1 MTRARDVAN
10 VLSTATALAT
20 DTETAAA
27 ISSHNSATTSV
38 HGISNT
44 ASLATQTYADNAG
57 STAVSTHNTSANGHV
72 KRGGTASRPESPSIG
87 DLYYNTDVKDLEQYT
102 EDGWLIVAKQPPRI
116 PTIGT
121 ATLGS
126 GNNVSISFTP
136 SSYGQSA
143 SSYTVESN
151 PGSYTASGSS
161 SPLTIAGSNLTI
173 GTPYTF
179 RVKATGTY
187 GDSAYSAYT
196 ESITPF
202 LELGNF
208 ESIATVTVG
217 AGDAANVEFTSIPS
231 TYTHLQVRA
240 IGRSAESANSF
251 ATVNMQINS
260 DTGTNYSTHNLGG
273 NGSSTYVDA
282 ATSANVMWAAY
293 VWPKNSTTASTYG
306 VLIMDILDY
315 KDTNKYKTIRTLSG
329 GDANGSGY
337 INLTSGSWRSTSA
350 ITSLKFYFNTY
361 NLVQYSHFAL
371 YGIKGE

>member
-121 ATLGS
+121 ATLGEDNS
-126 GNNVSISFTP
+126 VSISFTP

-143 SSYTVESN
+143 SSYTVQSN
-151 PGSYTASGSS
+151 PGSYTATGSS
-161 SPLTIAGSNLTI
+161 SPITFPSTNLI
-173 GTPYTF
+173 EGTAYTF
-179 RVKATGTY
+179 RVKGTGTH
-187 GDSAYSAYT
+187 GDSAYSGYT
-196 ESITPF
+196 GSVTPI
-202 LELGNF
+202 LLGNF
-208 ESIATVTVG
+208 ESIATATVT
-217 AGDAANVEFTSIPS
+217 AATNSITFSSIPS
-231 TYTHLQVRA
+231 TYTHLQIRA
-240 IGRSAESANSF
+240 SVIPAGEDNIVMEF
-251 ATVNMQINS
+251 NGDN
-260 DTGTNYSTHNLGG
+260 GNNYSAHQLQGDGVSVSPYAVT
-273 NGSSTYVDA
+273 
-282 ATSANVMWAAY
+282 
-293 VWPKNSTTASTYG
+293 STTMYIMGLMQNNSNAPFRG
-306 VLIMDILDY
+306 VYDIIDY
-315 KDTNKYKTIRTLSG
+315 RNTNKYKTVKAFTGQDGNLANTGYRVGLHSG
-329 GDANGSGY
+329 N
-337 INLTSGSWRSTSA
+337 WRSTSA
-350 ITSLKFYFNTY
+350 ITSIKLYTTY
-361 NLVQYSHFAL
+361 GNFIGANSHIAL
-371 YGIKGE
+371 YGIKGA